1 MSTDPRVALDQLVDA
16 LREHLAAAANRRGD
30 DDLRVERAYIAVAD
44 AFEVYEDAL
53 YTAYEEVTP
62 FELFDDVEDAR
73 EDGDDYFDDLEDD
86 EDDEDLDGD
95 DLDDDEDDEDEEF
108 DDVEIVGDDED

>member
-1 MSTDPRVALDQLVDA
+1 MSTDPRIALDQLVDA

-86 EDDEDLDGD
+86 EDAEDETDLDGD
-95 DLDDDEDDEDEEF
+95 DLDEEDEEEDEDLDDVEDDED
-108 DDVEIVGDDED
+108 